1 MAQSLNDK
9 PFEEHLSTLL
19 SIRSPNCLYPKACKI
34 ITLIISKFLIDSAY
48 TKDIENMIKKTEHYD
63 FIVIG
68 GGPAGQGAAEV
79 AAVHGY
85 RTLVVEKNV
94 LGGVVA
100 TTGGAPTKTLRDAA
114 LYFTSFREREVYGL
128 AGKLNPVLIGKH
140 LRSRTLEVCKELQE
154 TVRSSFEKRGI
165 DVIYGKGKLSPDK
178 TVNVVEKQGGQK
190 RSFTADRIL
199 LATGS
204 RPFHPSTIPFD
215 DPDIYDSD
223 KLFTIPH
230 LPKST
235 IVVGGGA
242 IGCEYASIFNALG
255 VSVTLID
262 SGNRLL
268 SMMDGEIS
276 RLAAKAYKDLGIR
289 LLIGDRVKCIKRTVN
304 SLEVILD
311 SGKTLLSE
319 TVIFAVGRSVNS
331 DGLGLSEA
339 GVNTNDKGTIIV
351 NENFQTS
358 AEGIYAAG
366 DVIFPSL
373 SSVSMEQGR
382 VAACNAFNL
391 AFKEAMDLL
400 PVWAVY
406 SVPEVAG
413 VGLTEEEAKAQG
425 IDYEVGRSKFSELPR
440 GIISGQSDGML
451 KLIFQRSDRRLLG
464 VHALGDIASELIGLG
479 QATIYLGG
487 EIDLFNRLT
496 FATPTYTMAY
506 KFAAFDGF
514 RRLTEQEKP

>member
-1 MAQSLNDK
+1 MK
-9 PFEEHLSTLL
+9 
-19 SIRSPNCLYPKACKI
+19 
-34 ITLIISKFLIDSAY
+34 
-48 TKDIENMIKKTEHYD
+48 KKTEHYD

-79 AAVHGY
+79 AAIHGY
-85 RTLVVEKNV
+85 KTLVVESNV
-94 LGGVVA
+94 LGGVMA

-114 LYFTSFREREVYGL
+114 LYFTGFREREVYGFGRKMDPIL
-128 AGKLNPVLIGKH
+128 VGKL
-140 LRSRTLEVCKELQE
+140 LRSRTLEVCKELQDS
-154 TVRSSFEKRGI
+154 VRSSFENRGI
-165 DVIYGKGKLSPDK
+165 EVIYGKGKLSLGK
-178 TVNVVEKQGGQK
+178 TVIVVENQNGQERK
-190 RSFTADRIL
+190 FTADRIL

-204 RPFHPSTIPFD
+204 QPFHPSTNPFD

-223 KLFTIPH
+223 KLFTISH
-230 LPKST
+230 LPKSA

-255 VSVTLID
+255 VSVTLIN
-262 SGNRLL
+262 SENRLL

-276 RLAAKAYKDLGIR
+276 RLVAAVYKDLGIR
-289 LLIGDRVKCIKRTVN
+289 LLIGEKVNRIKRTLN
-304 SLEVILD
+304 SLEVILG
-311 SGKTLLSE
+311 SGKTLESE
-319 TVIFAVGRSVNS
+319 TVIFAVGRSVNTK
-331 DGLGLSEA
+331 GLGLSEA
-339 GVNTNDKGTIIV
+339 RVKTNNNGMIIV
-351 NENFQTS
+351 NKNFQTS

-406 SVPEVAG
+406 SVPEVAR

-425 IDYEVGRSKFSELPR
+425 VDYEVGRSKFSELPR

-451 KLIFQRSDRRLLG
+451 KLIFRRTDRCLLG
-464 VHALGDIASELIGLG
+464 VHVIGDIASELIGLG
-479 QATIYLGG
+479 QATIHLGG
-487 EIDLFNRLT
+487 KIDLFNQLT

-506 KFAAFDGF
+506 KFAAFNGF
-514 RRLTEQEKP
+514 RRLAQQERL

>member
-1 MAQSLNDK
+1 M
-9 PFEEHLSTLL
+9 
-19 SIRSPNCLYPKACKI
+19 
-34 ITLIISKFLIDSAY
+34 
-48 TKDIENMIKKTEHYD
+48 KKTEHYD

-79 AAVHGY
+79 AAIHGY
-85 RTLVVEKNV
+85 KTLVVERNV

-114 LYFTSFREREVYGL
+114 LYFTGFREREVYGL
-128 AGKLNPVLIGKH
+128 AAKLDPVLVGKH
-140 LRSRTLEVCKELQE
+140 LRSRTLDVCKELQE
-154 TVRSSFEKRGI
+154 SVRSSFENRGI
-165 DVIYGKGKLSPDK
+165 DVIYGEGKLSPGK
-178 TVNVVEKQGGQK
+178 TVTVVKKQDGQESK
-190 RSFTADRIL
+190 FTADRIL

-204 RPFHPSTIPFD
+204 RPFHPSTISFD
-215 DPDIYDSD
+215 DPNIYDSD

-230 LPKST
+230 LPKSA

-242 IGCEYASIFNALG
+242 VGCEYASIFNALG

-262 SGNRLL
+262 SGNCLL

-276 RLAAKAYKDLGIR
+276 QAAAAVYRDLGIH
-289 LLIGDRVKCIKRTVN
+289 LLIGERVKCIKHTLN
-304 SLEVILD
+304 SLEVTLD
-311 SGKTLLSE
+311 SGETLQSE

-331 DGLGLSEA
+331 DKLGLSEA
-339 GVNTNDKGTIIV
+339 GVNINANGMIIV

-366 DVIFPSL
+366 DVLFPSL

-391 AFKEAMDLL
+391 AFKETMDLL

-425 IDYEVGRSKFSELPR
+425 IDYEVGRSNFSALPR

-451 KLIFQRSDRRLLG
+451 KLVFRRSDHRLLG
-464 VHALGDIASELIGLG
+464 THAIGDIASELIGLG
-479 QATIYLGG
+479 QATIRLEGK
-487 EIDLFNRLT
+487 IDLFNQLT

-514 RRLTEQEKP
+514 RRLSEQEKP

>member
-1 MAQSLNDK
+1 M
-9 PFEEHLSTLL
+9 
-19 SIRSPNCLYPKACKI
+19 
-34 ITLIISKFLIDSAY
+34 
-48 TKDIENMIKKTEHYD
+48 MKKTEHYD

-79 AAVHGY
+79 AAIHGY
-85 RTLVVEKNV
+85 KTLVVESNV

-100 TTGGAPTKTLRDAA
+100 TTGGVPTKTLRDAA
-114 LYFTSFREREVYGL
+114 LYFTGFRERKIYGL
-128 AGKLNPVLIGKH
+128 AGKMDPVLVGKH

-154 TVRSSFEKRGI
+154 SVRSSFENRGI
-165 DVIYGKGKLSPDK
+165 EVVYGKGKLSLGK
-178 TVNVVEKQGGQK
+178 TVTVVEIQSGQERK
-190 RSFTADRIL
+190 FTADRIL

-204 RPFHPSTIPFD
+204 RPFHPSTISFD

-230 LPKST
+230 LPKSA

-255 VSVTLID
+255 VRVTLID

-276 RLAAKAYKDLGIR
+276 RLAAAVYKDLGID
-289 LLIGDRVKCIKRTVN
+289 LLIGESVKCIKRGLN

-311 SGKTLLSE
+311 SGQTLRSE

-331 DGLGLSEA
+331 DGLGLREA
-339 GVNTNDKGTIIV
+339 GINTNDNGMIIV

-366 DVIFPSL
+366 DVISPSL

-425 IDYEVGRSKFSELPR
+425 IDYEVGRSNFSALPR

-451 KLIFQRSDRRLLG
+451 KLVFRRNDCRLLG

-479 QATIYLGG
+479 QATIHLGG

-514 RRLTEQEKP
+514 RRLAKQEKPS

>member
-1 MAQSLNDK
+1 M
-9 PFEEHLSTLL
+9 
-19 SIRSPNCLYPKACKI
+19 
-34 ITLIISKFLIDSAY
+34 
-48 TKDIENMIKKTEHYD
+48 IEKTEHYD

-79 AAVHGY
+79 AAIHGY
-85 RTLVVEKNV
+85 KTLVVESNV

-100 TTGGAPTKTLRDAA
+100 TTGGAPTKTLHDAV
-114 LYFTSFREREVYGL
+114 LYFTGFRKREVYGL
-128 AGKLNPVLIGKH
+128 TGKMDPALVGKH
-140 LRSRTLEVCKELQE
+140 LRSRTLGVCKELQGS
-154 TVRSSFEKRGI
+154 VRSSFENRGI
-165 DVIYGKGKLSPDK
+165 DVIYGEGKLGPNK
-178 TVNVVEKQGGQK
+178 TMTVIEKQSGQERK
-190 RSFTADRIL
+190 FTADRIL

-204 RPFHPSTIPFD
+204 RPFHPSAISFD

-230 LPKST
+230 LPKSA

-242 IGCEYASIFNALG
+242 VGCEYASIFNALG

-276 RLAAKAYKDLGIR
+276 RLAATVYKDLGIR
-289 LLIGDRVKCIKRTVN
+289 LLIGERVKSIKRTLN

-311 SGKTLLSE
+311 SDETLRSE

-331 DGLGLSEA
+331 YGLGLSEA
-339 GVNTNDKGTIIV
+339 GVNTNDNGEIIV
-351 NENFQTS
+351 DAHFQTS

-366 DVIFPSL
+366 DVIGPSL

-391 AFKEAMDLL
+391 GFKEAMDLL

-406 SVPEVAG
+406 SVPEIAG

-425 IDYEVGRSKFSELPR
+425 IDYEVGRSYFSELPR

-451 KLIFQRSDRRLLG
+451 KLIFRRNDRRLLG
-464 VHALGDIASELIGLG
+464 VHVLGDIASELIGLG
-479 QATIYLGG
+479 QATIHLGG

-506 KFAAFDGF
+506 KFAAFDSF

>member
-1 MAQSLNDK
+1 M
-9 PFEEHLSTLL
+9 T
-19 SIRSPNCLYPKACKI
+19 
-34 ITLIISKFLIDSAY
+34 
-48 TKDIENMIKKTEHYD
+48 KKTEHYD

-79 AAVHGY
+79 AAIHGY
-85 RTLVVEKNV
+85 KTLVVESNV

-114 LYFTSFREREVYGL
+114 LYFTGFREREVYGL
-128 AGKLNPVLIGKH
+128 TGKIDPALVGKH
-140 LRSRTLEVCKELQE
+140 LRSRTLDVCKELQE
-154 TVRSSFEKRGI
+154 SVRSSFENRGI
-165 DVIYGKGKLSPDK
+165 DVIYGKGKLGPDK
-178 TVNVVEKQGGQK
+178 TMAVIEKQSGQERK
-190 RSFTADRIL
+190 FTADRIL

-204 RPFHPSTIPFD
+204 RPFHPSAISFD

-223 KLFTIPH
+223 KLFTISH
-230 LPKST
+230 LPKSA

-242 IGCEYASIFNALG
+242 VGCEYASIFNALG

-276 RLAAKAYKDLGIR
+276 RLAAVVYKDLGIR
-289 LLIGDRVKCIKRTVN
+289 LLIGERVKSIKRTLN

-311 SGKTLLSE
+311 GGETLRSE

-339 GVNTNDKGTIIV
+339 GVNTNENGKIIV
-351 NENFQTS
+351 DAHFQTS

-366 DVIFPSL
+366 DVIGPSL

-391 AFKEAMDLL
+391 GFKEAMDLL

-425 IDYEVGRSKFSELPR
+425 IDYEVGQSYFSALPR

-451 KLIFQRSDRRLLG
+451 KLIFRRNDRRLLG
-464 VHALGDIASELIGLG
+464 VHVLGDIASELIGLG
-479 QATIYLGG
+479 QATIHLGG

-506 KFAAFDGF
+506 KFAAFNGL
-514 RRLTEQEKP
+514 RRLAEERS

>member
-1 MAQSLNDK
+1 
-9 PFEEHLSTLL
+9 
-19 SIRSPNCLYPKACKI
+19 
-34 ITLIISKFLIDSAY
+34 
-48 TKDIENMIKKTEHYD
+48 MIKKAEHYD

-79 AAVHGY
+79 ATVHGY
-85 RTLVVEKNV
+85 KTLVVENNV

-114 LYFTSFREREVYGL
+114 LYFTGFREREVYGL
-128 AGKLNPVLIGKH
+128 TGKMDPVLVGKH
-140 LRSRTLEVCKELQE
+140 LRSRTLDVCKELQE
-154 TVRSSFEKRGI
+154 SVRSSFENRGI
-165 DVIYGKGKLSPDK
+165 DVIYGKGKLSSDK
-178 TVNVVEKQGGQK
+178 TVTVVEKQGGQERK
-190 RSFTADRIL
+190 FTADKIL
-199 LATGS
+199 LAIGS
-204 RPFHPSTIPFD
+204 RPFHPSAISFD

-223 KLFTIPH
+223 KLFTIPR
-230 LPKST
+230 LPKSA

-242 IGCEYASIFNALG
+242 VGCEYASIFNALG

-262 SGNRLL
+262 SGNCLL

-276 RLAAKAYKDLGIR
+276 RLAAAVYKDLGIR
-289 LLIGDRVKCIKRTVN
+289 LLIGERVKCIKRTLN

-311 SGKTLLSE
+311 SGETLRSE
-319 TVIFAVGRSVNS
+319 TVIFAVGRSVNTE
-331 DGLGLSEA
+331 GLGLREA
-339 GVNTNDKGTIIV
+339 GVKTNDNGMIIV

-358 AEGIYAAG
+358 AERIYAAG
-366 DVIFPSL
+366 DVIGPSL

-391 AFKEAMDLL
+391 GFKEAMDLL

-425 IDYEVGRSKFSELPR
+425 IDYEVGRSNFSALPR

-451 KLIFQRSDRRLLG
+451 KLVFRRNDRRLLG
-464 VHALGDIASELIGLG
+464 VHVLGDIASELIGLG
-479 QATIYLGG
+479 QATIHLAGG
-487 EIDLFNRLT
+487 IDLFNRLT

-514 RRLTEQEKP
+514 RRLAEQEKP

>member
-1 MAQSLNDK
+1 MRAVPDI
-9 PFEEHLSTLL
+9 LL
-19 SIRSPNCLYPKACKI
+19 A
-34 ITLIISKFLIDSAY
+34 IISLKRSLSVSNFILTFSKFPIDSVK
-48 TKDIENMIKKTEHYD
+48 TKDIEHLMKKTEHYD

-79 AAVHGY
+79 AAIHGY
-85 RTLVVEKNV
+85 KTLIVESNT

-114 LYFTSFREREVYGL
+114 LYFTGFREREVYGL
-128 AGKLNPVLIGKH
+128 AGKMDPVLVGKH
-140 LRSRTLEVCKELQE
+140 LRSRTLDVCKKLQE
-154 TVRSSFEKRGI
+154 SVRSSFENRGI

-178 TVNVVEKQGGQK
+178 TVTVVEKQGGQERK
-190 RSFTADRIL
+190 FTADQIL

-204 RPFHPSTIPFD
+204 RPFHPSTISFD

-230 LPKST
+230 LPKSA

-262 SGNRLL
+262 SGSRLL

-276 RLAAKAYKDLGIR
+276 LLAAAVYKDLGIHI
-289 LLIGDRVKCIKRTVN
+289 LIGERVKCIERAPN
-304 SLEVILD
+304 SLEVILE
-311 SGKTLLSE
+311 SGETLRSE

-339 GVNTNDKGTIIV
+339 GVNTNDDGKIIV
-351 NENFQTS
+351 DGKFQTS

-366 DVIFPSL
+366 DVICPSL

-413 VGLTEEEAKAQG
+413 VGLTEEDAKAQG
-425 IDYEVGRSKFSELPR
+425 IDYEVGRSNFSALPR
-440 GIISGQSDGML
+440 GIISGHSDGML
-451 KLIFQRSDRRLLG
+451 KLVFQRNDRRLLG

-479 QATIYLGG
+479 QVTIHLRG
-487 EIDLFNRLT
+487 EIGIFNQLT

-514 RRLTEQEKP
+514 RRLAEKEKP